1 MVVSFFKIR
10 TYQKVTHVSCWRV
23 TMIASMTTNLQP
35 VEIKNVTSTMVM
47 SRATRPVL
55 RKYLPQ
61 RSFSQES
68 QQFFEIPD
76 DIADIVEVCINR
88 SPLSIVA
95 VEFG

>member
-1 MVVSFFKIR
+1 
-10 TYQKVTHVSCWRV
+10 
-23 TMIASMTTNLQP
+23 MIASMTTNLQP
-35 VEIKNVTSTMVM
+35 VEIKNGTSTMVM

-55 RKYLPQ
+55 RKVPTSTEPLA
-61 RSFSQES
+61 RVAAI
-68 QQFFEIPD
+68 FEIPD